1 MPTIHKPATC
11 VPLAMK
17 NVAKIVVAVSEISDR
32 DTLLAEKCA
41 DAV

>member
-1 MPTIHKPATC
+1 
-11 VPLAMK
+11 MK
-17 NVAKIVVAVSEISDR
+17 KVEKIVVAVSEISVR

>member
-1 MPTIHKPATC
+1 
-11 VPLAMK
+11 MK
-17 NVAKIVVAVSEISDR
+17 KVEEIVVAVYEISDR